1 MKTHDS
7 QPEILTRPKLAA
19 ASLNMADD
27 LAERYLIG
35 VVLANGFARVSGL
48 EVRPQEFTD
57 GVRATIW
64 HVAQTL
70 HAQGQ
75 TSTVFSVA
83 ARMGRTPHDLLPQA
97 AQDTSTA
104 TDEILRDCAARL
116 KECFAVRQTADI
128 GRKLGSGEVLPE
140 QALDMVQRLLART
153 SRKPQARMSAEQA
166 FAASARPCT
175 GLAEIPIPPREKVLG
190 DWFMEGD
197 LGFIHAPRGLG
208 KTWLSLAMATSIAS
222 GRACGPWH
230 AQAPRKVL
238 YVDGEMPC
246 ESLDSRIAGLGRS
259 ENLHVLNHEVLFH
272 LTERV
277 LNLAD
282 AAVQEALT
290 ARMLAEGIS
299 VLFLDNLS
307 CLFSGIA
314 ENDADAWESVLRWLL
329 ILRRHRIAVVVVHH
343 SGRNAQSMR
352 GTSRREDAAFWVI
365 RMDPAQSEARKGA
378 HFISRFTKNRN
389 SPTEQPDI
397 EWDFSTS
404 PDGVL
409 HIGTCEASSAD
420 IFREWIEVGLTGAE
434 DIAREM
440 GVSKGTVSKLARKGM
455 EAGWLVKK
463 GREYALAGGKE

>member
-1 MKTHDS
+1 G
-7 QPEILTRPKLAA
+7 
-19 ASLNMADD
+19 SLNTADD

-48 EVRPQEFTD
+48 GVRPQEFSD
-57 GVRATIW
+57 GDRAAIW

-75 TSTVFSVA
+75 TSTVFSIA

-97 AQDTSTA
+97 AQDSSKA

-116 KECFAVRQTADI
+116 KECFAVRQTAEV
-128 GRKLGSGEVLPE
+128 GRRLGSGEVLPA
-140 QALDMVQRLLART
+140 QALEMVERLLT
-153 SRKPQARMSAEQA
+153 STDRKPHPRVEIEEA
-166 FAASARPCT
+166 FAASTRPCT
-175 GLAEIPIPPREKVLG
+175 GLAELPIPPREKVLG

-208 KTWLSLAMATSIAS
+208 KTWLSLAMASSIAC

-272 LTERV
+272 LAEKV

-290 ARMLAEGIS
+290 ARMLADGIS

-343 SGRNAQSMR
+343 SGRNPQSMR

-365 RMDPAQSEARKGA
+365 RMDPAQSESGKGA
-378 HFISRFTKNRN
+378 HFISRFTKDRN
-389 SPTEQPDI
+389 SLVEQPAV
-397 EWDFSTS
+397 EWDFSTGQN
-404 PDGVL
+404 GVL
-409 HIGTCEASSAD
+409 HIDTREASSAD

-440 GVSKGTVSKLARKGM
+440 GVTKGTVSKLARKGM
-455 EAGWLVKK
+455 KAGWLVKK
-463 GREYALAGGKE
+463 GREYALADAEE